1 MTLLNYYDFEYQT
14 SDLVLVRRRHQPK
27 FVGRFVDGD
36 LQISWNEPVRVPI
49 TEPGELIVMKARISA
64 SIVGKLTNFLFR
76 PTSINATL
84 TLAGGS
90 VAGRL
95 IRANLESGMIVSPFP
110 SDQKALAGV
119 FDCWSRP
126 RRNELESIRF
136 DTPAQWQF
144 RQKIQIQWI
153 RLRCAPPDTWA
164 DRLD

>member
-1 MTLLNYYDFEYQT
+1 
-14 SDLVLVRRRHQPK
+14 
-27 FVGRFVDGD
+27 
-36 LQISWNEPVRVPI
+36 
-49 TEPGELIVMKARISA
+49 MKARISA

-153 RLRCAPPDTWA
+153 RLRCAPPDT
-164 DRLD
+164 